1 MVVVPRGAAAAV
13 AAAAVAA
20 AAVPAAVVRSP
31 LFTLA
36 CTHSPMLTRLRSLA
50 YAHSPTPSRTRSRLP
65 VLVIYVFYTY

>member
-36 CTHSPMLTRLRSLA
+36 CTHSPMLTCLRP
-50 YAHSPTPSRTRSRLP
+50 PTRDRACLFLP
-65 VLVIYVFYTY
+65 VLVIYVFCAY